1 MIIKA
6 CEPGTS
12 GRYVTVVGPNRVY
25 PSPDNLYLSLCEVAV
40 YGGCPPLPAAA
51 LSNTLSA
58 AEAAAAESLGAHCQ
72 ITMGTDSLSF
82 ADAER
87 ACNLQGGHLAS
98 IHSEEEAEY
107 ARALVSNS
115 PWARQGEAWIGLVSA
130 AAALWTLENASR
142 KGAAAQNDRKVE
154 CSCHSSCFAPPALVS
169 SIAA

>member
-130 AAALWTLENASR
+130 AATVDLSKKPQGKVPLHRTTGRSSAPAT
-142 KGAAAQNDRKVE
+142 AAA
-154 CSCHSSCFAPPALVS
+154 SSGPTARRTTS
-169 SIAA
+169 